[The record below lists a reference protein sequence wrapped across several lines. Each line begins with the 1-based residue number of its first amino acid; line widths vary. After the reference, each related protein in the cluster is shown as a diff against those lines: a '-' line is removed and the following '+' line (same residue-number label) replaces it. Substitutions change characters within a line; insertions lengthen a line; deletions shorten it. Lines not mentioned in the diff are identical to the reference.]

1 MGVKSCCVSTGEC
14 ASAFQIL
21 PVLLLVK
28 PSSFG
33 FQGLGTKDMLGFY
46 SPDYSWGL
54 IQSHWHRFVQWSLV
68 TTSIS
73 RCTKREQF
81 NEFPKK
87 LFHISE
93 SVVVSVPTNLSL
105 HPDRSLWFLL
115 KYFPTVC
122 T

>member
-14 ASAFQIL
+14 ASAFQTL
-21 PVLLLVK
+21 PALLLVK

-33 FQGLGTKDMLGFY
+33 FQGLGTKDMLGF
-46 SPDYSWGL
+46 YSWGL